1 MLPLTSLPAHGL
13 HPPWGSGCA
22 RREALVNIP
31 VPVGGGVCAPPPIPL
46 PVGGDSRGFVPGSS
60 EWKHL
65 GAHSWPCWWHKS
77 RQLHRQVPVLTLC
90 SLPRLYLSL
99 VLGNVN
105 VTLLSKQA
113 KYGPSSLHL

>member
-1 MLPLTSLPAHGL
+1 MNTPVLPLPMG
-13 HPPWGSGCA
+13 
-22 RREALVNIP
+22 RY
-31 VPVGGGVCAPPPIPL
+31 
-46 PVGGDSRGFVPGSS
+46 SRGFVPGSS

-65 GAHSWPCWWHKS
+65 GAHPWPHWWHK
-77 RQLHRQVPVLTLC
+77 RGQVHRQVLVLTLC